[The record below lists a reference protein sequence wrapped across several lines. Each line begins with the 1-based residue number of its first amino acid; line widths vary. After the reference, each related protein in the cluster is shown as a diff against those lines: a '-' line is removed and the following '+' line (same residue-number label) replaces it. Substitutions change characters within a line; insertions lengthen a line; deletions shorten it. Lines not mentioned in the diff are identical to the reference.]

1 MPNQIGKVQ
10 YECGY
15 IMAGGIW
22 YYTDHIRPN
31 QGAAGYKE
39 LVANDGKE
47 LMAFSDFPMPEEYD
61 MVCLAHNFQ
70 LIPSNFCLTI
80 SLSSELC

>member
-1 MPNQIGKVQ
+1 ML
-10 YECGY
+10 
-15 IMAGGIW
+15 AGGIW

-47 LMAFSDFPMPEEYD
+47 LMAFSDFPMPEEND
-61 MVCLAHNFQ
+61 MVLFTYSFFQ
-70 LIPSNFCLTI
+70 LVNIKQLLHHHSNFHSCFKTTKN
-80 SLSSELC
+80 

>member
-1 MPNQIGKVQ
+1 MGGN

-15 IMAGGIW
+15 ISAGGIW

-47 LMAFSDFPMPEEYD
+47 LMAFSDFPMPEKND
-61 MVCLAHNFQ
+61 MVWPFIIFQ
-70 LIPSNFCLTI
+70 LVFANYF
-80 SLSSELC
+80 